1 MTRGHGTVIVSATL
15 LLISSLAVGCLD
27 QRAEEEEEAPVRQR
41 IDESGRVVLT
51 PTERQALDLDVAS
64 AEPGT
69 LNVSAL
75 RFGRVTARP
84 QEDVLVVAPVTGRL
98 TAPVAALGASL
109 SEGDAVV
116 VIEPLMDTASR
127 ASFESER
134 RQLRGQ
140 LEGSEAQVV
149 ANQADLDRLTTLVSS
164 GLATDADR
172 AQAEATLLSEQARA
186 ESLRRA
192 ADALRSATGHSLTL
206 QAPTSGVVARL
217 DTDTGSLVQQGA
229 VLARIVQ
236 TGPRWIDVV
245 VPPGDPVGSGYRV
258 RGVSGESSARL
269 LNRGSVIQPD
279 GNRSDR
285 LEADPDAATNLPP
298 GLTVPVEILHE
309 TQGILV
315 PTAAIVRSGRQNLV
329 FVEAEAGH
337 YAPRVVE
344 IGAEEDGR
352 SVVTSGLSAGDRVV
366 TRGAASLRGELESG
380 SPAGAEER
388 E

>member
-1 MTRGHGTVIVSATL
+1 MTRRHGMVIVSATL
-15 LLISSLAVGCLD
+15 LLISSLAVGCKGE
-27 QRAEEEEEAPVRQR
+27 RSEEVDKAPARQR

-51 PTERQALDLDVAS
+51 PAERQALDLDVAS

-69 LNVSAL
+69 LTISAL

-98 TAPVAALGASL
+98 KAPVTALGASL

-116 VIEPLMDTASR
+116 VIEPLVDSASR
-127 ASFESER
+127 ASLESER

-149 ANQADLDRLTTLVSS
+149 ANQADLDRVTTLVSS

-172 AQAEATLLSEQARA
+172 AQAEATLLSEKARA

-192 ADALRSATGHSLTL
+192 ADELRRATGHSLTL
-206 QAPTSGVVARL
+206 HAPTSGVVARL
-217 DTDTGSLVQQGA
+217 ETDTGSLVKQGA

-269 LNRGSVIQPD
+269 LKRGSVIQPD
-279 GNRSDR
+279 GTRSDR

-315 PTAAIVRSGRQNLV
+315 PTLAIVRRGRQNLV

-344 IGAEEDGR
+344 IGAGEDGR

-366 TRGAASLRGELESG
+366 TRGAASLLGELESG